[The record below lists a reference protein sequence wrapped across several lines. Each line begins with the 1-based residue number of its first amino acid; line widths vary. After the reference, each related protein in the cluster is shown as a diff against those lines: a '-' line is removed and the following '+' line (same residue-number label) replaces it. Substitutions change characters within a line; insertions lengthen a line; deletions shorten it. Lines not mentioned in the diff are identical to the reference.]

1 MQSHYGA
8 NKEIGSD
15 IFIYLQGGVVVK
27 LGAK

>member
-15 IFIYLQGGVVVK
+15 TFMYLQGGVVVK
-27 LGAK
+27 LGVK